1 MRREPTNVERRLWSK
16 LRDRQLAGVH
26 FRRQHPVDPY
36 IADFAAPSWRL
47 IVELDG
53 SQHADNQSDRIRDA
67 YLRKQGWHILR
78 FWNNEVNES
87 LEGVLMVILDWLRQ
101 APTLTLPRK
110 RERE

>member
-1 MRREPTNVERRLWSK
+1 MSRVAR
-16 LRDRQLAGVH
+16 
-26 FRRQHPVDPY
+26 
-36 IADFAAPSWRL
+36 RL
-47 IVELDG
+47 IVELAG

-87 LEGVLMVILDWLRQ
+87 LEGVLMVILDWLQQ